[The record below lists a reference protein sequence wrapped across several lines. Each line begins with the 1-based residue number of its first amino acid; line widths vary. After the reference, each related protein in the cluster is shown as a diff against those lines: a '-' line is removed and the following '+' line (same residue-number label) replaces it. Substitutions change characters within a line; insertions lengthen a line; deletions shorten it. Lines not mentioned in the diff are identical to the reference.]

1 MDTSIG
7 MLDLASDA
15 AEMVED
21 EVLSCRCCVHR
32 SRTPSTALKKV
43 IEPDARVRT
52 TASRAGANC

>member
-1 MDTSIG
+1 